1 MLCYLLYT
9 YMLPYSQYWWLL
21 SSRHSPAPIVWYL
34 DFSSENQRCLLVF
47 SAKQRGKFAQ
57 HSKRTGLLTNIH
69 YPKCPCKP
77 LQCTLDLP
85 GKKTSE
91 KRKKKKKRCP
101 VPWLLPPFLDSD
113 RYSPENEGLSPE
125 NQWLEDVFLTKI
137 VPFWGHVRFQGCT
150 TSRTCW
156 VAGRIIVRGHILIIA
171 ASRARRQRL
180 DQVWCN
186 KPQKHDYGWWKVDMV
201 NIPSHCLQGLI
212 CTDRYI
218 SQVVQDFFHQQ

>member
-1 MLCYLLYT
+1 MLCYLLHT

-34 DFSSENQRCLLVF
+34 DFNSENQRCLLVF

-91 KRKKKKKRCP
+91 KRKKKKGALCHGFSHHFWTLTGTPLKTKGCP
-101 VPWLLPPFLDSD
+101 LKI
-113 RYSPENEGLSPE
+113 NGCKI
-125 NQWLEDVFLTKI
+125 FLTKM

-201 NIPSHCLQGLI
+201 NIP
-212 CTDRYI
+212 RVWY
-218 SQVVQDFFHQQ
+218 V